1 MTEILLESG
10 VKHHKPILPT
20 VCETHR
26 KDSIAF
32 FIYKYRVAISSDSV
46 RIAPRGVRLFSDS
59 NLCDKCF
66 LSWTNAASLFY
77 CTIAVKRRETFS
89 KTIIIHYKNTIQL
102 IIVPQYMNITT
113 KFIMQNTGKRCV
125 ILLVFI
131 ILRWSF
137 NYESNVF
144 RYNHTQSISIY
155 YCTSV
160 YEHHYKIFYI
170 KIAFFLLFQLFD
182 YWAVHGF

>member
-1 MTEILLESG
+1 MGIVVCITNKTDCHDMTEILLESG

-59 NLCDKCF
+59 NRCDKCF

-131 ILRWSF
+131 ILR
-137 NYESNVF
+137 
-144 RYNHTQSISIY
+144 
-155 YCTSV
+155 
-160 YEHHYKIFYI
+160 
-170 KIAFFLLFQLFD
+170 
-182 YWAVHGF
+182 